1 MPFSWKTAPSAM
13 TSASVRLVTFATTYF
28 PRISDDAMSAP
39 SLDARVEHLDEL
51 LLLEGARDLGPEP
64 LDEVRTIAFELRADH
79 AARPRHVDRH
89 AVQHA
94 AGARREHDHAIRQI
108 DGLVDVVGDED
119 DRLARAAPDV
129 EQERLHLVARLHVER
144 GERLVHQ
151 EDPGTPAQRARDG
164 HPLLHAARQLVREL
178 RRELAQADLAQELV
192 GAATPLLAAH
202 ALQLE
207 PEGDVVPGGQPRIER
222 G

>member
-51 LLLEGARDLGPEP
+51 LLLEGARDIGPEP
-64 LDEVRTIAFELRADH
+64 LDEVRAIAFELRADH

-144 GERLVHQ
+144 GERLLHH
-151 EDPGTPAQRARDG
+151 EDLRAHAQRPRQR
-164 HPLLHAARQLVREL
+164 HSLLHAPRQPLREL
-178 RRELAQADLAQELV
+178 PRALAQAHLAHER
-192 GAATPLLAAH
+192 APATPPLL
-202 ALQLE
+202 
-207 PEGDVVPGGQPRIER
+207 P
-222 G
+222 

>member
-64 LDEVRTIAFELRADH
+64 LDEVRAIAFELRADH

-108 DGLVDVVGDED
+108 DGLADVIGDED

-129 EQERLHLVARLHVER
+129 QQERLHLVARLHVER
-144 GERLVHQ
+144 
-151 EDPGTPAQRARDG
+151 RARLG
-164 HPLLHAARQLVREL
+164 HEAGLGRPAEGGRERHPLLH
-178 RRELAQADLAQELV
+178 
-192 GAATPLLAAH
+192 
-202 ALQLE
+202 
-207 PEGDVVPGGQPRIER
+207 
-222 G
+222 

>member
-1 MPFSWKTAPSAM
+1 MRFCWKTAPSAM

-51 LLLEGARDLGPEP
+51 LLLEGARDIGPEP
-64 LDEVRTIAFELRADH
+64 LDEVRAIAFELRADH

-129 EQERLHLVARLHVER
+129 QQERLHLVARLHVER
-144 GERLVHQ
+144 RERLVHPT
-151 EDPGTPAQRARDG
+151 EFRAPPSSPRARP
-164 HPLLHAARQLVREL
+164 PLPPA
-178 RRELAQADLAQELV
+178 
-192 GAATPLLAAH
+192 
-202 ALQLE
+202 
-207 PEGDVVPGGQPRIER
+207 
-222 G
+222 